1 MAIQKTVLVQMHDEP
16 DKHFITEVSV
26 DEEWNSMEDYPEMFH
41 YFASEA
47 EYERAKQ
54 EGDNGYEFRIL
65 QEQEELTW
73 EQVLHDVMFAIHN
86 NRRDIK

>member
-1 MAIQKTVLVQMHDEP
+1 MAIQRSVYVQWHDRP
-16 DKHFITEVSV
+16 YQFITDVSV
-26 DEEWNSMEDYPEMFH
+26 DEEWNSMDDYPDMFY

-65 QEQEELTW
+65 GE
-73 EQVLHDVMFAIHN
+73 HH
-86 NRRDIK
+86 IK